1 MNFVPNCN
9 KAFYSIYIIILA
21 GWLAGWLAG
30 CVLLSVHLIIMFI
43 TKTSPIAKQPG
54 LVSRRTTLNVMTGKT
69 IVA

>member
-9 KAFYSIYIIILA
+9 KAFYFIYIII
-21 GWLAGWLAG
+21 LAGWLAG